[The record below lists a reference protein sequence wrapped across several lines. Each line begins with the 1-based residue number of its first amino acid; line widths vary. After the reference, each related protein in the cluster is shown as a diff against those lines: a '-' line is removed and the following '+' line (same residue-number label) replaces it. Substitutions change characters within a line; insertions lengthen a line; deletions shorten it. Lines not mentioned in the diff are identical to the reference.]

1 MCRTLSTGGQ
11 SEYVVVQIES
21 SQNLH
26 FYKLLDNS
34 FKFLTHLKSDS
45 CVLDFDCFEEKLVVL
60 KKTKSAT
67 TLDSYVVKNDELVL
81 ADTNNF
87 DSPSH
92 IKFFDPIKNFESE
105 GMKNLHKR
113 WFDNVKEYFD
123 RKEARIEK
131 IKAKSQDQIV
141 PVKKQKCESWENL
154 KFFPPFQMMHL

>member
-1 MCRTLSTGGQ
+1 MLNDILMCRTLSTGGQ

-45 CVLDFDCFEEKLVVL
+45 CVLDFDCFEEKLLVL
-60 KKTKSAT
+60 KKTQSAS

-81 ADTNNF
+81 ADTNKF
-87 DSPSH
+87 DSPSD
-92 IKFFDPIKNFESE
+92 IKFFAPIKDFESE

-141 PVKKQKCESWENL
+141 PVKKQKCES
-154 KFFPPFQMMHL
+154 

>member
-1 MCRTLSTGGQ
+1 M
-11 SEYVVVQIES
+11 VQIES

-34 FKFLTHLKSDS
+34 FKFLTRLKTDS
-45 CVLDFDCFEEKLVVL
+45 SVLDFDCYEDKLFVL

-67 TLDSYVVKNDELVL
+67 SLDCYRVNNDELVPVES
-81 ADTNNF
+81 ANF
-87 DSPSH
+87 ESPAH
-92 IKFFDPIKNFESE
+92 VKFFDPVRNFESE

-141 PVKKQKCESWENL
+141 PAKKQKCES
-154 KFFPPFQMMHL
+154 

>member
-26 FYKLLDNS
+26 LYKLQDNS

-45 CVLDFDCFEEKLVVL
+45 CVLDFDCFEEMLLVL

-67 TLDSYVVKNDELVL
+67 ILDCYQVQNDELV
-81 ADTNNF
+81 AAGTKKF

-92 IKFFDPIKNFESE
+92 IKFFDPVKNFESE
-105 GMKNLHKR
+105 GMRNLHKR

-141 PVKKQKCESWENL
+141 PVKKQKCES
-154 KFFPPFQMMHL
+154 

>member
-1 MCRTLSTGGQ
+1 M
-11 SEYVVVQIES
+11 
-21 SQNLH
+21 
-26 FYKLLDNS
+26 
-34 FKFLTHLKSDS
+34 
-45 CVLDFDCFEEKLVVL
+45 L

-81 ADTNNF
+81 ADTNKF

-92 IKFFDPIKNFESE
+92 IKFFAPIKDFESE

-141 PVKKQKCESWENL
+141 PVKKQKCES
-154 KFFPPFQMMHL
+154 